1 MVCAGGLVS
10 AIAADNVYSV
20 NVVGYTTVTITN
32 AYVMIANQ
40 LNDNAGNYLTNH
52 LPTAPTGTQ
61 IFKFDPTAGAYAIAT
76 RLATAWS
83 GPGAG
88 MTIAPGEGVFVRKPP
103 AQASITLTFVGEVMQ
118 GDLVNPVTPGYDIY
132 SPMVPQQGGLTSVHG
147 YPQTAGDQCLIFN
160 PILGAYTT
168 KTVNNATPPAW
179 IGGEPVINV
188 NQAVWIKNN
197 TANIKQW
204 LRSFTVNP

>member
-10 AIAADNVYSV
+10 ALAADNVYSV

-32 AYVMIANQ
+32 AYVLIANQ
-40 LNDNAGNYLTNH
+40 LDDNAGNYLTNH

-61 IFKFDPTAGAYAIAT
+61 IFKFDPAQGAYVTAT

-83 GPGAG
+83 GSGAG
-88 MTIAPGEGVFVRKPP
+88 MSIAPGEGVFVKKPP
-103 AQASITLTFVGEVMQ
+103 AQSSITLTFVGEVMQ
-118 GDLVNPVTPGYDIY
+118 GELHNPVSPGFDIY

-147 YPQTAGDQCLIFN
+147 YPQTAGDQAFLYN
-160 PILGAYTT
+160 PVLGAYTT
-168 KTVNNATPPAW
+168 KTVGGTGSW

-188 NQAVWIKNN
+188 NQAIWIKNN
-197 TANIKQW
+197 TPSTKDWVRN
-204 LRSFTVNP
+204 FTVNP